1 VFGEAGMQVEFV
13 FERRVDLQA
22 EVVAITFDFIA
33 QQRARAGTHGRPSVS
48 RMSPWM
54 KSSAGAAA
62 SGPLPTVTRLLS
74 RDQPQIAIR
83 APRVGRGDD
92 VLRRQALLAGTQ
104 PQPAA

>member
-1 VFGEAGMQVEFV
+1 MQVEFV

-33 QQRARAGTHGRPSVS
+33 QQRARAGAPRAAIGLADVAVDKVQRRRCGV
-48 RMSPWM
+48 R
-54 KSSAGAAA
+54 AVADGDAAA
-62 SGPLPTVTRLLS
+62 QIGN
-74 RDQPQIAIR
+74 QPQIAIR